1 MGVYMKSIYSM
12 TIHDLETF
20 LLDNNEKKYRASQ
33 IMDWLYVKRV
43 DSFSKMTNL
52 SKDLITKLDAY
63 YDKNGSK
70 CKCPRVD
77 LYIYLFKNNDMIEDF
92 KKYYI
97 MEDTTDDE
105 FNEMIENSDIY
116 DKQLTMKDIK
126 MIAEMDKI
134 FKENINKKGKRLKI

>member
-1 MGVYMKSIYSM
+1 
-12 TIHDLETF
+12 
-20 LLDNNEKKYRASQ
+20 
-33 IMDWLYVKRV
+33 
-43 DSFSKMTNL
+43 
-52 SKDLITKLDAY
+52 
-63 YDKNGSK
+63 
-70 CKCPRVD
+70 
-77 LYIYLFKNNDMIEDF
+77 
-92 KKYYI
+92 